1 MINIC
6 TIGFTKT
13 SAESFFKAIKSNQIK
28 TLIDTRIN
36 NNSQLAG
43 FSKKEDI
50 KYFLKEIC
58 GTEYIHKIELAPT
71 KELLDTYKS
80 KKISWLSYEQE
91 FFKLIKK
98 REIEKRIPIELLEN
112 SCLLCSEKEPHHCHR
127 RLVAEYLKEELG
139 TDITIKH
146 L

>member
-1 MINIC
+1 MINVC

-13 SAESFFKAIKSNQIK
+13 NAESFFKAIKSNQIK
-28 TLIDTRIN
+28 TVIDTRIN

-58 GTEYIHKIELAPT
+58 DTEYIHKTELAPT
-71 KELLDTYKS
+71 KELLDAYRS
-80 KKISWLSYEQE
+80 KKMSWSSYEQA
-91 FFKLIKK
+91 FFKLIKE

>member
-1 MINIC
+1 MATIN

-13 SAESFFKAIKSNQIK
+13 SAEAFFETLKKNKIK

-43 FSKKEDI
+43 FSKKEDL
-50 KYFLKEIC
+50 KYFLSEIC
-58 GTEYIHKIELAPT
+58 NVEYIHKIELAPT
-71 KELLDTYKS
+71 KELLNCYKE
-80 KKISWLSYEQE
+80 KKITWQSYETE
-91 FFKLIKK
+91 FISLIKK
-98 REIEKRIPIELLEN
+98 REIEKRIPIEILEN

-127 RLVAEYLKEELG
+127 RLVAEYLKENLE
-139 TDITIKH
+139 IEIKIKH